1 MQKGRGFARVERLS
15 RFADCGVRLCSPR
28 LLPFDR
34 KP

>member
-15 RFADCGVRLCSPR
+15 RFADCGVRLCPC

>member
-1 MQKGRGFARVERLS
+1 MQKGHEFARVERLS
-15 RFADCGVRLCSPR
+15 HFADCGVRLCPR

>member
-15 RFADCGVRLCSPR
+15 RFADCGVRLCPR
-28 LLPFDR
+28 LLSFDR

>member
-15 RFADCGVRLCSPR
+15 RFADCGVSPFSPC
-28 LLPFDR
+28 LLSFDR